1 MEGKAKNLSAITAQ
15 LKKRALHIF
24 ADATKEEGGGG
35 SND

>member
-1 MEGKAKNLSAITAQ
+1 MEGKAKNLSAIASQ

-24 ADATKEEGGGG
+24 ADATKEGGGGG